1 MLFKRQNKSLQ
12 KPNSKVILTT
22 ELLNELE
29 NYITENM
36 KKYFNLPDDIEKN
49 YIIHNLVAD
58 DMHKLNFM
66 IENMETPFNKYLLKL
81 IKKSGKTSVEIY
93 KKANI
98 DRKLFSKIKNKKD
111 YQPSKNTAIAIA
123 LALELPIDD
132 FNILLQRAGYSL
144 SYAIKKDV
152 IIIFFLEKEI
162 YDIDTINL
170 VLYEKNLDIL

>member
-12 KPNSKVILTT
+12 KPNPEVVLTT
-22 ELLNELE
+22 ELLTELE

-58 DMHKLNFM
+58 NHHKLNFM
-66 IENMETPFNKYLLKL
+66 IENMEIPFNKYLLEL
-81 IKKSGKTSVEIY
+81 IKKSGKKPVDIY

-98 DRKLFSKIKNKKD
+98 DRKLFSKIKNKDD

-132 FNILLQRAGYSL
+132 FNILLKKAGYSL
-144 SYAIKKDV
+144 SDSITKDV
-152 IIIFFLEKEI
+152 IISFFLENSI